1 MANNNDLLYAA
12 ALSGLNAAVSEG
24 DMGQVTA
31 GTIAASTQ
39 QATIATVAGAID
51 KAIPYDASISVVS
64 TGVMLVTPFAGS
76 GTAAQIM
83 PLLVKPLILSEI
95 VKSAFHGRS
104 LNAYATVSPSLV
116 AAGIAAQYAA
126 AVAQLPAG

>member
-83 PLLVKPLILSEI
+83 PLLVKPLILSGI
-95 VKSAFHGRS
+95 VKSAFHGQS
-104 LNAYATVSPSLV
+104 LNAYATVSPSSGFTDKTLR
-116 AAGIAAQYAA
+116 AFRIHSHHRNT
-126 AVAQLPAG
+126 